1 MKVIEN
7 IWITLKDGTRLS
19 SRIWFPQT
27 DEKLPAIL
35 EYIPYRK
42 MMVQEQEMNL
52 CMAILQA
59 MVMLL

>member
-1 MKVIEN
+1 MKKIIKDFKFKVKVIEN

-19 SRIWFPQT
+19 SRIWLPQT

-42 MMVQEQEMNL
+42 NDGTRTR
-52 CMAILQA
+52 
-59 MVMLL
+59 